1 VSVTLLI
8 ELAMLGA
15 GLVILLRG
23 RLRLGKRLNIAGWRA
38 RAVGLSLLLPLPL
51 TILLAFAIAALINQN
66 IAGPRIVLIGN
77 NVETGLVIGGLT
89 AAVVFATLPRTR
101 DERRGA

>member
-1 VSVTLLI
+1 MLLI

-23 RLRLGKRLNIAGWRA
+23 RLHLGKRLNVAGWRA
-38 RAVGLSLLLPLPL
+38 KAVGLSLLLPLPL
-51 TILLAFAIAALINQN
+51 TVLLALAIAALINQN
-66 IAGPRIVLIGN
+66 AAGPGIILIGN
-77 NVETGLVIGGLT
+77 NLEMGLVIGGLT

-101 DERRGA
+101 DERGGV